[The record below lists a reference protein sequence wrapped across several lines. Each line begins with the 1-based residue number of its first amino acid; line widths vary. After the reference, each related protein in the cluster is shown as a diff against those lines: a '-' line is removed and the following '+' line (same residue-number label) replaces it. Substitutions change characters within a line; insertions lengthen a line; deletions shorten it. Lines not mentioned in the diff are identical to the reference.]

1 MFSQKANNDQSRYL
15 WIPIIVISSV
25 VVTNYDFFAVFF
37 FFVGVTV
44 VYKEES

>member
-1 MFSQKANNDQSRYL
+1 MFSQKANDDQSRYL

-37 FFVGVTV
+37 FVGVTV